1 MESKSNQR
9 IGEIEVNTFG
19 SKMKI
24 IKYNNAKDM
33 VVEFENGYKTNA
45 QYSDFKKGNVR
56 NVYDRNLF
64 NVGYL
69 GEGIYKSKVNRKNTP
84 QYNAWQNMLRRC
96 YDESYQEK
104 HPTYIGCEVVEEW
117 HNFQNFAK
125 WYDENYYEIEG
136 QIMDLD
142 KDILVIGNKIYSPE
156 TCLFVPQSIN
166 KLFTT
171 RGKGKYVS
179 ERIKALAELY
189 RDKIPTKLYNAMI
202 ANII

>member
-1 MESKSNQR
+1 MLNIPIS
-9 IGEIEVNTFG
+9 
-19 SKMKI
+19 
-24 IKYNNAKDM
+24 
-33 VVEFENGYKTNA
+33 
-45 QYSDFKKGNVR
+45 KKGNVR

-69 GEGIYKSKVNRKNTP
+69 GEGIYKSKVNRKNTT

-96 YDESYQEK
+96 YNESYQEK
-104 HPTYIGCEVVEEW
+104 HPTYIGCEVIKEW
-117 HNFQNFAK
+117 HNFQNFTK

-142 KDILVIGNKIYSPE
+142 KDIMVIGNKIYSPE
-156 TCLFVPQSIN
+156 TYLFVPQSIN

-171 RGKGKYVS
+171 RSKGKYVS

-189 RDKIPTKLYNAMI
+189 RDKIPTKLYNVMI